1 MRAQIIDKNQWKWC
15 DQELSLKELK
25 QFISKLNKKKSP
37 SDDGLTGT
45 FQRLFQDHIT
55 DLLNV
60 LKEATEACRFLSP
73 MCRGLITPEPDKN
86 QMIQNDNWRPVTQI
100 TILYFYRKTSILFG
114 CHYSWVLIRLCA
126 RKTMMH
132 LKGSPSQARKL
143 TDDTAISSKD
153 EFQIKKLY

>member
-25 QFISKLNKKKSP
+25 QLISKLNKKKSP

-86 QMIQNDNWRPVTQI
+86 QMIQNDNWRPITQI
-100 TILYFYRKTSILFG
+100 NNDVKLLSYIFTE
-114 CHYSWVLIRLCA
+114 RLQFC
-126 RKTMMH
+126 
-132 LKGSPSQARKL
+132 L
-143 TDDTAISSKD
+143 DAIIV
-153 EFQIKKLY
+153 EC